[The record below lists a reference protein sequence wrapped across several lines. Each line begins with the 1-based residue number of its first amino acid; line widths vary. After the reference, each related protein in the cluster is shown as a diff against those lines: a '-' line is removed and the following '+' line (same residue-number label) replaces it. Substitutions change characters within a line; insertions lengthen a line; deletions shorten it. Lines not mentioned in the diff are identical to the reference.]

1 MIRFL
6 TSGESH
12 GESLVGI
19 LEGFPAGIYLD
30 EDYINNELRR
40 RQQGYGRS
48 NRMQIEKDE
57 IKILSGVNNGY
68 TTGNPIGIMI
78 KNRGTNIDLLE
89 ITKPRPGHGDLAGS
103 LKYNHKEARN
113 ILERASARETA
124 MKVALG
130 SLCKLFLREFHIE
143 VYSHII
149 QIGNIKSNI
158 NYYNNLS
165 IEDLKEVD
173 KSPIRVLDKFQESK
187 MIEEIES
194 AKAKGDTLGGIME
207 VIGINI
213 PVGLGSHAH
222 WDRKLDG
229 KIAWGILAIPGIKG
243 IEFGLGFSGAEKMG
257 SEYHDE
263 IYYDK
268 NFYRKTNNAG
278 GIEAGISNG
287 EDIVFKAIMKPIP
300 TLKKALKTV
309 DLVTKEE
316 TVAQF
321 ERSDTIAVPSA
332 SIVAES
338 VLAYILMEEFLIKFS
353 GDSMEETKNNYE
365 NYMKILQNR

>member
-1 MIRFL
+1 
-6 TSGESH
+6 
-12 GESLVGI
+12 
-19 LEGFPAGIYLD
+19 
-30 EDYINNELRR
+30 
-40 RQQGYGRS
+40 
-48 NRMQIEKDE
+48 MQIENDE
-57 IKILSGVNNGY
+57 INILSGVNNAY
-68 TTGNPIGIMI
+68 TTGNPLGIMI
-78 KNRGTNIDLLE
+78 KNKGTNIDLVE

-103 LKYNHKEARN
+103 LKYNHKGARN

-124 MKVALG
+124 MKVAIG
-130 SLCKLFLREFHIE
+130 GICKLFLKEFNIQI
-143 VYSHII
+143 YSHII

-158 NYYNNLS
+158 NYYNDLS

-173 KSPIRVLDKFQESK
+173 KSPIRVLDKIQESK
-187 MIEEIES
+187 MIEEIEK

-207 VIGINI
+207 VIAIGIPI
-213 PVGLGSHAH
+213 GLGSHAH

-229 KIAWGILAIPGIKG
+229 KIAWGILSIPGIKG
-243 IEFGLGFSGAEKMG
+243 IEFGLGFNGAEKMG

-268 NFYRKTNNAG
+268 TFYRNTNNAG

-287 EDIVFKAIMKPIP
+287 EDIVFRAVMKPIP

-321 ERSDTIAVPSA
+321 ERSDTIAVSSA

-338 VLAYILMEEFLIKFS
+338 VLAYVIMEEFLIKFG
-353 GDSMEETKNNYE
+353 GDSMDEIKSNYKNYID
-365 NYMKILQNR
+365 ILEKR